1 MKASFETA
9 RLSLSLAREA
19 DRESLVALERDPE
32 VMRFLNGGR
41 RNPDDRRADSAGYLT
56 PRGGEDDVWAAVE
69 RRSGAFIGWFSLQ
82 RMCANGV
89 GELGYR
95 LRRDVWGRGLASEGA
110 IALVAMGFADQDL
123 ARIAATTMAVNSA
136 SRRVMEKTGLT
147 HVRTIYPSWRNP
159 LPGSELGEVEY
170 EITRQEWEA
179 KRSAVFMR
187 AAGPIDEGG
196 PSDVDN

>member
-1 MKASFETA
+1 MAAK
-9 RLSLSLAREA
+9 
-19 DRESLVALERDPE
+19 
-32 VMRFLNGGR
+32 N
-41 RNPDDRRADSAGYLT
+41 
-56 PRGGEDDVWAAVE
+56 DVWATVE
-69 RRSGAFIGWFSLQ
+69 TRSGAFVGWFSL
-82 RMCANGV
+82 RHVGDRV
-89 GELGYR
+89 GELGFR
-95 LRRDVWGRGLASEGA
+95 LRRDAWGRGFASEGA

-179 KRSAVFMR
+179 KRSAVFVC
-187 AAGPIDEGG
+187 AAGPSNESG

>member
-9 RLSLSLAREA
+9 RLSLSLVRVA
-19 DRESLVALERDPE
+19 DRAHLVALERDPE

-41 RNPDDRRADSAGYLT
+41 HTPDDGAKEGTGLLT
-56 PRGGEDDVWAAVE
+56 PRGGENDVWAAVE
-69 RRSGAFIGWFSLQ
+69 TRSGAFVGWFSL
-82 RMCANGV
+82 RHVGDRV
-89 GELGYR
+89 GELGFR
-95 LRRDVWGRGLASEGA
+95 LRRDAWGRGFASEGA

-179 KRSAVFMR
+179 KRSAVFVC
-187 AAGPIDEGG
+187 AAGPSNESG